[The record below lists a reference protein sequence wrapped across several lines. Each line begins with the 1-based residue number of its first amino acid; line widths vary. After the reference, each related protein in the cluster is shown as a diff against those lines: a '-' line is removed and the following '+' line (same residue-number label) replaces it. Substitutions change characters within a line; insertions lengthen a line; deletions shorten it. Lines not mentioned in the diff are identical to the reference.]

1 MLFEIITIQLLFNSC
16 FIYHMFPDKAQIILD
31 IANEKIQEIIHDDCF
46 KPPKEKVE
54 DIENQINILSEE
66 EERSFFKIDINT

>member
-1 MLFEIITIQLLFNSC
+1 MLIEIITIQLLFNSC
-16 FIYHMFPDKAQIILD
+16 FIYYMFPDKAQIILD
-31 IANEKIQEIIHDDCF
+31 NANEKIQEIIHDDCF

-54 DIENQINILSEE
+54 DIENQLNTLTEE